1 METRVWNKT
10 FILLFAFEMFA
21 QIGANTINPIVSNY
35 AVWLG
40 ASYAIAGFLAGI
52 NAFVSF
58 AVRPLAGIFLRRFLR
73 RKILLVAT
81 IAFVASAILCTV
93 FASLIT
99 LGVQRVVFGAAFVFK
114 SALVVAFASSVV
126 PKEKLGQ
133 GVGYIGL
140 ANVLGAALGPVVASF
155 VSNAMGYP
163 FTCGVG
169 VAFFIIQFIIITM
182 VKDPHEAE
190 QEETFAKLREEN
202 AKKSTREIVKAETRL
217 SSMFHLKTVPLALTF
232 ICEAFPYGTILM
244 FVLLVSEERGT
255 TGGAFFF
262 AVYVIVCLLLRPLT
276 TRLYDK
282 YGFAKVFLPEGILMC
297 AGIIILVYA
306 DSVATFI
313 ISAAVF
319 GAGQG
324 ALYPSAQSEA
334 VRGRSTQE
342 SAMAMNT
349 LYLGADIGMFI
360 GPLISGIILEV
371 ATSEIM
377 IWANFAVAVIWV
389 ITLAF
394 YVRWRA
400 KDDLKEAEAAAAA
413 KAGQTEVAGEQTGE

>member
-1 METRVWNKT
+1 METKVWNRT

-21 QIGANTINPIVSNY
+21 QVGANTINPIVSNY
-35 AVWLG
+35 AVWMG
-40 ASYAIAGFLAGI
+40 ASYAVAGFLAGI

-58 AVRPLAGIFLRRFLR
+58 AVRPLAGMFLRRFLR
-73 RKILLVAT
+73 RKILIGASL
-81 IAFVASAILCTV
+81 AFFISGILCTV
-93 FASLIT
+93 IASLPT
-99 LGVQRVVFGAAFVFK
+99 LGIQRVVFGAAFVFK
-114 SALVVAFASSVV
+114 SALVIAFASTVV

-140 ANVLGAALGPVVASF
+140 ANVLGAALGPVIASF
-155 VSNAMGYP
+155 VSSQMGYP

-169 VAFFIIQFIIITM
+169 VLFFVLQLVVIFM
-182 VKDPHEAE
+182 VKDPHEDE
-190 QEETFAKLREEN
+190 QQEAFAKLKEEN
-202 AKKSTREIVKAETRL
+202 SKKSMREIVREETRL

-262 AVYVIVCLLLRPLT
+262 AVYVIVCLLTRPFT

-297 AGIIILVYA
+297 AGIVILVYA
-306 DSVATFI
+306 DSVFTFI
-313 ISAAVF
+313 LAAAVF
-319 GAGQG
+319 AAGQG

-342 SAMAMNT
+342 SPMAVNT

-371 ATSEIM
+371 STSEVM
-377 IWANFAVAVIWV
+377 LWANFGVAALWI

-400 KDDLKEAEAAAAA
+400 KDDAREQEASAAAEVAAAASA
-413 KAGQTEVAGEQTGE
+413 SPASNE